1 MNPEETDP
9 AKEEEASKT
18 SPDLIPEEKTG
29 EEKKEE
35 VPASEPETKGKKKKA
50 KKKSDPSSTKTTII
64 SVAIALVFGTAGA
77 FGGMML
83 YTSTHPIPTVN
94 TFDRHSSTPISS
106 KAEAIRQSVSS
117 GTLVSDY
124 SDKLYD
130 LVNYSCWLQS
140 QSPYAMNV
148 GYSKATSSAS
158 TTKVY
163 NATVSTPNE
172 IFYQNISNTH
182 AVVVNLNTAYRFYDD
197 KSGTMKGYTLSTP
210 SDWANNPSPTD
221 YSYDDYIQKYG
232 KLFKANYFV
241 KQSSDTSL
249 AIPETYLTDDLAE
262 YEASS
267 ETGKHEVNGVI
278 VYDLMSSTVKADES
292 SIKALDDG
300 TYEVVLTLDPG
311 TATSYYK
318 VQMKTT
324 GGLDS
329 YPTFSS
335 SQITFHL
342 DKDLYL
348 IDSYFHDQY
357 NGKEYG
363 LSVNLDMV
371 FYQYYYHSD
380 SVDGF
385 VDKDGNPV
393 SLTVPSITTIDD
405 PYTTQQIHD
414 FSDVDQ

>member
-1 MNPEETDP
+1 MNPEETEEEKTEDVSP
-9 AKEEEASKT
+9 TLPESPVPHERTEGKEEE
-18 SPDLIPEEKTG
+18 
-29 EEKKEE
+29 KE
-35 VPASEPETKGKKKKA
+35 PSDSARKGKKKK
-50 KKKSDPSSTKTTII
+50 KKSEPSSTKTTII
-64 SVAIALVFGTAGA
+64 SLAIALVFGTAGA
-77 FGGMML
+77 FGGMFL
-83 YTSTHPIPTVN
+83 YTSTHTIPTIN
-94 TFDRHSSTPISS
+94 TFDRHPSTPIQS
-106 KAEAIRQSVSS
+106 KEAAIRLSLDS

-124 SDKLYD
+124 KDKLYD

-197 KSGTMKGYTLSTP
+197 KSGTMKGYVLSTP
-210 SDWANNPSPTD
+210 SDWAKNPSPTD
-221 YSYDDYIQKYG
+221 YTYDDYIQKYG

-241 KQSSDTSL
+241 AQSSDSTL
-249 AIPETYLTDDLAE
+249 AVPEVYLTDDLTT
-262 YEASS
+262 YEASDAK
-267 ETGKHEVNGVI
+267 GKHEVNGVI
-278 VYDLMSSTVKADES
+278 TYDLMESTVKSDES
-292 SIKALDDG
+292 SIQRLDDG
-300 TYEVVLTLDPG
+300 TYKVVLTLDPS

-324 GGLDS
+324 GGLDD
-329 YPTFSS
+329 YPSFSKS
-335 SQITFHL
+335 HIEFHL
-342 DKDLYL
+342 DRDLYL
-348 IDSYFHDQY
+348 IDSYFHDVY

-380 SVDGF
+380 RIDGF
-385 VDKDGNPV
+385 VDKDGNQL
-393 SLTVPSITTIDD
+393 SLTIPSITTIDD
-405 PYTTQQIHD
+405 PYTAQQIHD